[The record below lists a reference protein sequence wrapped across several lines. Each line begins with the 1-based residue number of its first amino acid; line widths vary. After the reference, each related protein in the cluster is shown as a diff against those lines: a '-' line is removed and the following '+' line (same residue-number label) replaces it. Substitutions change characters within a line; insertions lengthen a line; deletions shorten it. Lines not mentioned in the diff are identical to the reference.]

1 MKDTMSLLLAAAILA
16 AGGFGLYMIKSPDGE
31 QKGGEEYNEDSLFSS
46 GSFWGSNKSDDEVE
60 QDVEDEQAVEDDYYY
75 EPKVRS
81 RGSKTKRTRRSSG
94 TKRRYLK

>member
-16 AGGFGLYMIKSPDGE
+16 AGGFGLYMIKSPDDE
-31 QKGGEEYNEDSLFSS
+31 QKGGEEYNEDSLFGS

-60 QDVEDEQAVEDDYYY
+60 QDIEEDYY

-81 RGSKTKRTRRSSG
+81 RGGKTKRNKKSTG
-94 TKRRYLK
+94 TKRRYY

>member
-60 QDVEDEQAVEDDYYY
+60 QDIEDEYY
-75 EPKVRS
+75 EPKART
-81 RGSKTKRTRRSSG
+81 RGGKTKRNRKTSG
-94 TKRRYLK
+94 TKRRYY